1 MKRGTVTGEV
11 KSILS
16 ELGVQYDFAYSDNYA
31 KNRVGAK
38 LVGVYLTDDQKE
50 IVKNKMIERGF
61 EYSFIR
67 ENDKGYNACN
77 GTRFCF
83 YNKI

>member
-11 KSILS
+11 KNILS
-16 ELGVQYDFAYSDNYA
+16 ELGVQYNTTYSDNYVRQ
-31 KNRVGAK
+31 RVGVK
-38 LVGVYLTDDQKE
+38 LTGVYLTEDQKE

-61 EYSFIR
+61 TYHYIR
-67 ENDKGYNACN
+67 ENDNGYNACN

-83 YNKI
+83 TKN

>member
-50 IVKNKMIERGF
+50 IVKNKMIESKQKLELIDNEIKLRGLM
-61 EYSFIR
+61 
-67 ENDKGYNACN
+67 
-77 GTRFCF
+77 T
-83 YNKI
+83 